1 MAFLPTG
8 KRKRREELSDQT
20 SHQPGKP
27 DQGSRS
33 QNNNDDEKLRALFRE
48 HFEAR
53 FAPLNVGPS
62 LPSSRLDDDESLGVK
77 KHVDNDD
84 ESESEA
90 GWGGISDDEEGE
102 KKTAANII
110 EYRFTEAKMGEKLLH
125 GEFKSFMVCIGYLS

>member
-1 MAFLPTG
+1 MG

-20 SHQPGKP
+20 SHPLWEP

-33 QNNNDDEKLRALFRE
+33 QNNDDDNEKLRALFRE

-53 FAPLNVGPS
+53 FAPLEVGPS
-62 LPSSRLDDDESLGVK
+62 LPTSRRDDDEMVEVTK
-77 KHVDNDD
+77 RVDD
-84 ESESEA
+84 ESESGSESEA

-110 EYRFTEAKMGEKLLH
+110 EYQFREAKMGEKLLH
-125 GEFKSFMVCIGYLS
+125 GEFKGFMVCIFCFP